1 MCWIT
6 SQSFCIHKQ
15 AFLLFHSWIG
25 GLYMDSFY
33 CLLFK
38 DIVGCFFF
46 SEESICNRWWMLL
59 RHIAKKKNI
68 IFFYLIEYYGGLF
81 SSFVAVLCL
90 YFDANNNLILVFLH
104 YPTYSICENPRSLL
118 DLTKRAGRPRPH
130 IQGLLK
136 SKPEQVLEWNE
147 MWHLLW
153 IAWKLRGL
161 TKASCFVYCLS
172 LCHIS
177 LSTTSI
183 YILRS
188 QKLFSVNMYWWGGVN
203 TFDIILILF
212 ECQRFKVQRYRSES
226 FKENW
231 SQREEAEKKFKRVK
245 KKQWE

>member
-1 MCWIT
+1 MDRRI
-6 SQSFCIHKQ
+6 IHGQ
-15 AFLLFHSWIG
+15 FLLFAFQGHSW
-25 GLYMDSFY
+25 
-33 CLLFK
+33 
-38 DIVGCFFF
+38 VFFF
-46 SEESICNRWWMLL
+46 SEESICNRWWRLL

-161 TKASCFVYCLS
+161 TKASCFVYYLLFMPYFS
-172 LCHIS
+172 LYNKH
-177 LSTTSI
+177 LH
-183 YILRS
+183 
-188 QKLFSVNMYWWGGVN
+188 
-203 TFDIILILF
+203 F
-212 ECQRFKVQRYRSES
+212 EKPEVVFCKHVLVGRCEHLWHHSDTIWMSAV
-226 FKENW
+226 
-231 SQREEAEKKFKRVK
+231 
-245 KKQWE
+245 